1 MAELKLSENK
11 FFQKAK
17 KRAASVMKDNQKLNQ
32 VIDSTKD
39 KLEDIHL
46 EDTKVYKLGERLRVI
61 TRLVRAYA
69 KGQYK
74 EVPWK
79 TIMILVAGLIYFLMP
94 LDLLPDFIPVAGFID
109 DFTVIM
115 LISAAFR
122 QDVDNF
128 LLWEQ
133 TEV

>member
-17 KRAASVMKDNQKLNQ
+17 KRATSVVKDNQKLNQ
-32 VIDSTKD
+32 VIDSTKE
-39 KLEDIHL
+39 KLDEVHL
-46 EDTKVYKLGERLRVI
+46 EDTKMYKLGERLRVI
-61 TRLVRAYA
+61 TRMIRAFA

-79 TIMILVAGLIYFLMP
+79 TIMMLVAGLIYFLMP
-94 LDLLPDFIPVAGFID
+94 LDLLPDFIPVTGFID

-115 LISAAFR
+115 LISGAFK
-122 QDVDNF
+122 QDIDDF
-128 LLWEQ
+128 LLWEH
-133 TEV
+133 TEA

>member
-1 MAELKLSENK
+1 M
-11 FFQKAK
+11 
-17 KRAASVMKDNQKLNQ
+17 
-32 VIDSTKD
+32 
-39 KLEDIHL
+39 

-61 TRLVRAYA
+61 TRMIGAFA

-79 TIMILVAGLIYFLMP
+79 TIMMLVAGLIYFLMP
-94 LDLLPDFIPVAGFID
+94 LDLLPDFIPVTGFID

-115 LISAAFR
+115 LISGAFK
-122 QDVDNF
+122 QDIDDF

>member
-17 KRAASVMKDNQKLNQ
+17 KRAASIVNDHDKLNQ
-32 VIDSTKD
+32 VLDSTKE
-39 KLEDIHL
+39 KLDEIHL
-46 EDTKVYKLGERLRVI
+46 EDTKIYRLGERLRVI
-61 TRLVRAYA
+61 ARMIKATV

-79 TIMILVAGLIYFLMP
+79 TIMMFVAGMIYFIMP
-94 LDLLPDFIPVAGFID
+94 LDLLPDFIPVTGFID

-115 LISAAFR
+115 LISGAFK
-122 QDVDNF
+122 QDIDDF
-128 LLWEQ
+128 LLWEE
-133 TEV
+133 TSS

>member
-17 KRAASVMKDNQKLNQ
+17 KRATSVVKDNQKLNQ
-32 VIDSTKD
+32 VIDSTKE
-39 KLEDIHL
+39 KLDEVHL

-61 TRLVRAYA
+61 TRMIGAFA

-79 TIMILVAGLIYFLMP
+79 TIMMLVAGLIYFLMP
-94 LDLLPDFIPVAGFID
+94 LDLLPDFIPVTGFID

-115 LISAAFR
+115 LISGAFK
-122 QDVDNF
+122 QDIDDF